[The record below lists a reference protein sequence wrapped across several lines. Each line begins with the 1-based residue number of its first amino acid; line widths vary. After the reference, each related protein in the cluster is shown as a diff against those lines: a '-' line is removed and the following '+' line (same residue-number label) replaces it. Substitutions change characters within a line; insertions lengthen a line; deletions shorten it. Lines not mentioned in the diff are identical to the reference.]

1 MHHCNLLSLT
11 HSGSLWFTLALS
23 LTHSRTFWLTLAL
36 SLALSS
42 AHRLTSS
49 LLGSPCC
56 GPWPQFILACR
67 KPFRLFVSDNLNFLL
82 ENDVTWVKWK
92 WRQQNYQE
100 AKRVKTFGQK
110 YNFFQSKFQL
120 ASTPRMCS
128 TWWSGFMA
136 ILRSS
141 PSELIS
147 W

>member
-11 HSGSLWFTLALS
+11 HSGSLWLTLALS
-23 LTHSRTFWLTLAL
+23 LAHSRTFWLTLAL

-49 LLGSPCC
+49 LLGSPCR
-56 GPWPQFILACR
+56 GPWPQFILARR

-82 ENDVTWVKWK
+82 ANDVTWVKWK

-141 PSELIS
+141 PCELIS